1 MKNVTYINAGAGSGK
16 TYTLTKLLSDK
27 LSDKTLD
34 IKPSQVI
41 LTTFTELAASEFR
54 EKARQQILEAGC
66 LDAAAQMDS
75 AAIGTVHS
83 VALRFIHKFW
93 YLLDYGADI
102 QPISER
108 DESFYMSQSLVR
120 IVSEEDENGQLKRQK
135 ELDAFREFRDY
146 YDIVNSDNKP
156 DYHFWERYLNDIV
169 EKMEYYNVDE
179 VETSIEKSLETM
191 KAVFTGKII
200 DKSELLKWLNS
211 YYDHVGEIK
220 TGRSAN
226 KANTHRKAIKPL
238 LNCKHAYELTSL
250 TSMLEAPAGGEDTK
264 TKCPGYDEFMENLR
278 QLTVSS
284 SNLEIMEP
292 FIKAIFNL
300 AKEWRDDFVN
310 YKKQKHIISY
320 NDMERLFLQLITE
333 KQEVI
338 DYIRDNYRLVMVDE
352 FQDSNPIQLKI
363 FNRLSEIIAENDGHS
378 YWVGDPKQAIYG
390 FRGADAE
397 LVNSVSRQFTFY
409 DDADIHPEAG
419 ENHLGSGRLVE
430 SWRSRPDL
438 VNLVN
443 EIFKD
448 KFKDDGI
455 DPLCITLLP
464 HFINDDLKSKA
475 IGHWHNPPQNGK
487 QKNVNANSL
496 AWKVKELLASKML
509 VHSGKRDEPATPIR
523 PKDVAILCRKNEAC
537 KKIVK
542 ALRKYNIP
550 VAEAEDAIMQRIEV
564 QLVVALLQFT
574 QNPNDKHTF
583 ADLMRLLW
591 GMTPKEILRQRID
604 YVWEKDTEGKYIHF
618 DDKGHLTNDG
628 WMREA
633 KEVLELTK
641 LTERFKHFSIPEMVR
656 SIIYECNI
664 PALSAKWGDGQIRQQ
679 NLSTVQHLAD
689 DYDQMCLQMG
699 LGTSING
706 FIYYL
711 NSIEPDKEK
720 VNQSDTVKVLT
731 YHSSKGLEWPVVIM
745 CELNENT
752 LENKELIK
760 KSFMRVREMVLSD
773 QDAAQDPF
781 AKEYII
787 HLFPINFKESGP
799 NVTAPQELTK
809 KIVQLPLFENI
820 KKRVTGEEKRLLYV
834 GMTRAKDCLITTG
847 INDEFAW
854 LTNVG
859 IEGID
864 KNHVWGQGL
873 ENISQEINVPDD
885 EEETKSPTYTL
896 VQKPD
901 THDTRDKRYLSP
913 SKLPKMEFAPEDI
926 EILKDLDCR
935 IEPYKTSKENQA
947 EAGTCIHNIF
957 AVYDSKLSHEVNV
970 EKAEHIRNNSNMQ
983 DVIPDADK
991 VIVSIEYLY
1000 AYMKQNYGDANEI
1013 KHETPFIYSL
1023 CGQAI
1028 RGEIDL
1034 IWMLNDKECV
1044 LVDFKNFP
1052 GSKATIK
1059 DSNPENEHYAGNYA
1073 SQLKAYCDV
1082 LTQSGLTV
1090 RDSLIYYSVMGCVVR
1105 LNFR

>member
-16 TYTLTKLLSDK
+16 TFTLTRLLSDK
-27 LSDKTLD
+27 LSDNTLN

-108 DESFYMSQSLVR
+108 DESFYMNQSLVR
-120 IVSEEDENGQLKRQK
+120 IVSEVDKNGRLKKQK

-146 YDIVNSDNKP
+146 YNIVYDNKP
-156 DYHFWERYLNDIV
+156 DYHFWERYLKDIV

-191 KAVFTGKII
+191 KAIFTGKTI

-211 YYDHVGEIK
+211 YYIYIEDK
-220 TGRSAN
+220 TTVA
-226 KANTHRKAIKPL
+226 ADDQRKAIKPL
-238 LNCKHAYELTSL
+238 LNCKFAYELTSL
-250 TSMLEAPAGGEDTK
+250 TSMLKKPVGGPKSIETN
-264 TKCPGYDEFMENLR
+264 CPGYGEFMDKLQ
-278 QLTVSS
+278 QLSISS

-292 FIKAIFNL
+292 FIKAIFRL
-300 AKEWRDDFVN
+300 AKEWRDDVVN

-320 NDMERLFLQLITE
+320 NDMERLFLQLITKE
-333 KQEVI
+333 QEVI

-390 FRGADAE
+390 FRGADSE
-397 LVNSVSRQFTFY
+397 LVNSVSSHFTFHE
-409 DDADIHPEAG
+409 DAKLHPEDS
-419 ENHLGSGRLVE
+419 ETHLGSGRLVE

-443 EIFKD
+443 KIFKN
-448 KFKDDGI
+448 KFEGEI
-455 DPLCITLLP
+455 DRLCITLKP
-464 HFINDDLKSKA
+464 HFDEDDLKSEAIEHWNLNGSNAEKRAKA
-475 IGHWHNPPQNGK
+475 
-487 QKNVNANSL
+487 L
-496 AWKVKELLASKML
+496 AWQVKKLLALEMP
-509 VHSGKRDEPATPIR
+509 VHSGKRNEPATPIR
-523 PKDVAILCRKNEAC
+523 PKDVAILCRKNAAC
-537 KKIVK
+537 KDVVK

-564 QLVVALLQFT
+564 QLVVALLQFM

-591 GMTPKEILRQRID
+591 GKTTEEILRQRIN
-604 YVWEKDTEGKYIHF
+604 YVLEKDADGNYIHF
-618 DDKGHLTNDG
+618 DKKGHLTNDE
-628 WMREA
+628 WMKEA

-641 LTERFKHFSIPEMVR
+641 LTERFMHLSIPEMVR

-720 VNQSDTVKVLT
+720 DNQSNTVKVLT

-745 CELNENT
+745 CELNEDT
-752 LENKELIK
+752 LENNELIK

-781 AKEYII
+781 TKEYFI
-787 HLFPINFKESGP
+787 HLFPKNFKESGP
-799 NVTAPQELTK
+799 RATAPQELTK

-820 KKRVTGEEKRLLYV
+820 KTRVTGEEKRLLYV

-847 INDEFAW
+847 IDDKFAW

-864 KNHVWGQGL
+864 KDHIWGQEL
-873 ENISQEINVPDD
+873 ENVCHEINVPDD
-885 EEETKSPTYTL
+885 EVATETPTYTIL
-896 VQKPD
+896 QKPD
-901 THDTRDKRYLSP
+901 THDIRKRRYSSP
-913 SKLPKMEFAPEDI
+913 SKLEQFEGFTHHI
-926 EILKDLDCR
+926 EWKECGTAMDDA
-935 IEPYKTSKENQA
+935 KT
-947 EAGTCIHNIF
+947 GTDYDVIGSCIHNIF
-957 AVYDSKLSHEVNV
+957 AVIQKGDDEGNRKKALDIIQGYGITKMESHVDAILHSATWLHDTLQTKFPQQSGDKTEREFPFMITLQDGTTLRGDMDMLWHYTDDS
-970 EKAEHIRNNSNMQ
+970 
-983 DVIPDADK
+983 
-991 VIVSIEYLY
+991 
-1000 AYMKQNYGDANEI
+1000 G
-1013 KHETPFIYSL
+1013 KH
-1023 CGQAI
+1023 
-1028 RGEIDL
+1028 
-1034 IWMLNDKECV
+1034 CV
-1044 LVDFKNFP
+1044 LVDYKSFP
-1052 GSKATIK
+1052 GVNLHEHSKK
-1059 DSNPENEHYAGNYA
+1059 NYA
-1073 SQLKAYCDV
+1073 QLSAYAYALKEAGIDV
-1082 LTQSGLTV
+1082 THT
-1090 RDSLIYYSVMGCVVR
+1090 LIYYPTHMKIHE
-1105 LNFR
+1105 LK